1 MIAKLIDTYYLSCVI
16 YKINYDAQIT
26 LIIIMFNRIVVY
38 AYNMYSSDSN
48 SVHTHTWLHYR
59 SKLNLVDLA
68 GSERV
73 AKTGADGRILQ
84 EAKHINLSLHHLEH
98 VIVTLQ
104 QYGKQIAMLSNSSS
118 TTGSP
123 NRLSTGVS
131 EKQSRESLVHNR
143 SHSSSRESGR
153 SPSLRGR
160 YSLSPSGGTGGGS
173 RVRPV
178 SRPSTRRGHV
188 PYRNCMLTMVLK
200 DSLGTY
206 NKNLTNLPHRSML
219 SVLYIIL

>member
-1 MIAKLIDTYYLSCVI
+1 M
-16 YKINYDAQIT
+16 
-26 LIIIMFNRIVVY
+26 
-38 AYNMYSSDSN
+38 
-48 SVHTHTWLHYR
+48 HTCTHYR

-104 QYGKQIAMLSNSSS
+104 QYGRQAAMSNS
-118 TTGSP
+118 GSNTP
-123 NRLSTGVS
+123 PSRLSTGVS
-131 EKQSRESLVHNR
+131 EKHSRESLHNW
-143 SHSSSRESGR
+143 SYNSKR
-153 SPSLRGR
+153 SPSQRGR
-160 YSLSPSGGTGGGS
+160 YTSSPGGG
-173 RVRPV
+173 RPV

-200 DSLGTY
+200 DSLGMH
-206 NKNLTNLPHRSML
+206 L
-219 SVLYIIL
+219 

>member
-1 MIAKLIDTYYLSCVI
+1 MIALAQCVHTRTHI
-16 YKINYDAQIT
+16 
-26 LIIIMFNRIVVY
+26 
-38 AYNMYSSDSN
+38 
-48 SVHTHTWLHYR
+48 HTHTRTHTHIIHTHHTHTHTHTHTHCTHTCTHNHR

-104 QYGKQIAMLSNSSS
+104 QQGKQTARLSNSGS
-118 TTGSP
+118 TTPPG
-123 NRLSTGVS
+123 RLSTGVS

-143 SHSSSRESGR
+143 SYSSSRGSEKSPSQSGR
-153 SPSLRGR
+153 CTSSPGVRGGV
-160 YSLSPSGGTGGGS
+160 S
-173 RVRPV
+173 RPV

-200 DSLGTY
+200 DSLG
-206 NKNLTNLPHRSML
+206 M
-219 SVLYIIL
+219 

>member
-1 MIAKLIDTYYLSCVI
+1 MINQGIPGTTCTRAL
-16 YKINYDAQIT
+16 
-26 LIIIMFNRIVVY
+26 
-38 AYNMYSSDSN
+38 
-48 SVHTHTWLHYR
+48 YR

-104 QYGKQIAMLSNSSS
+104 QYGRQQAAMSHSGSNTPPS
-118 TTGSP
+118 
-123 NRLSTGVS
+123 RLSTGIS
-131 EKQSRESLVHNR
+131 EKHSRESLHNR
-143 SHSSSRESGR
+143 RSYSSSRGSEK
-153 SPSLRGR
+153 SPSQTGLSSR
-160 YSLSPSGGTGGGS
+160 YTSSPSGL
-173 RVRPV
+173 VRPA

-200 DSLGTY
+200 DSLGMQNY
-206 NKNLTNLPHRSML
+206 ML
-219 SVLYIIL
+219 LDY

>member
-1 MIAKLIDTYYLSCVI
+1 MLF
-16 YKINYDAQIT
+16 T
-26 LIIIMFNRIVVY
+26 L
-38 AYNMYSSDSN
+38 
-48 SVHTHTWLHYR
+48 YR

-104 QYGKQIAMLSNSSS
+104 QYRRKGTASTGSSTPPRLGTGSSDKPSKESLQNRSYMTSQGSENSSRN
-118 TTGSP
+118 G
-123 NRLSTGVS
+123 LS
-131 EKQSRESLVHNR
+131 SR
-143 SHSSSRESGR
+143 HSSSSDHG
-153 SPSLRGR
+153 
-160 YSLSPSGGTGGGS
+160 
-173 RVRPV
+173 VRPL

-200 DSLGTY
+200 DSLGLLLYTLCTRVCMYTCQPMGINTMY
-206 NKNLTNLPHRSML
+206 NVSSL
-219 SVLYIIL
+219 

>member
-1 MIAKLIDTYYLSCVI
+1 MTTKINLCRASSLIDYAVFT
-16 YKINYDAQIT
+16 
-26 LIIIMFNRIVVY
+26 VY
-38 AYNMYSSDSN
+38 TCS
-48 SVHTHTWLHYR
+48 LYR

-104 QYGKQIAMLSNSSS
+104 QHSGKQAISTTHSSLSSTPLRPGTSISDTNSKESLLNRSYHHTSGRGSDNSGRTSLTSRYSSS
-118 TTGSP
+118 
-123 NRLSTGVS
+123 
-131 EKQSRESLVHNR
+131 
-143 SHSSSRESGR
+143 SSNH
-153 SPSLRGR
+153 SLRPR
-160 YSLSPSGGTGGGS
+160 
-173 RVRPV
+173 

-200 DSLGTY
+200 DSLGQ
-206 NKNLTNLPHRSML
+206 
-219 SVLYIIL
+219 

>member
-1 MIAKLIDTYYLSCVI
+1 MHVPLYLILC
-16 YKINYDAQIT
+16 
-26 LIIIMFNRIVVY
+26 
-38 AYNMYSSDSN
+38 
-48 SVHTHTWLHYR
+48 THTRTVYR

-104 QYGKQIAMLSNSSS
+104 QHGKQATMSKFSSN
-118 TTGSP
+118 TPPT
-123 NRLSTGVS
+123 RLSTGVS
-131 EKQSRESLVHNR
+131 EKDSRESLHNR
-143 SHSSSRESGR
+143 SYSGSQGSEK
-153 SPSLRGR
+153 SPSQRGR
-160 YSLSPSGGTGGGS
+160 YASSPGFGGTRS
-173 RVRPV
+173 V

-200 DSLGTY
+200 DSLG
-206 NKNLTNLPHRSML
+206 M
-219 SVLYIIL
+219 